1 MQVGTIVLAGVG
13 AIYFPMVLGGVM
25 RWSTVVL
32 NAKFGLAGFNV
43 VLMTRMWI
51 YE

>member
-1 MQVGTIVLAGVG
+1 MYMGAVVLAGVG
-13 AIYFPMVLGGVM
+13 AMYFPMVLGGAM
-25 RWSTVVL
+25 RWSTAIL
-32 NAKFGLAGFNV
+32 TTKFALTSFNG